1 MAVPRS
7 LIIFSFGE
15 IILLALIATP
25 LIVLQFTE
33 PHQSGFFPGDES
45 IAYPQRPNTVSMVLA
60 AFFSLA
66 APCLAYF
73 VLEIY
78 IAFRGKFPRD
88 PETGLPSVILH
99 LYKLLGMSAVSFV
112 AMLLIV
118 QVGKETIG
126 SLRPFFLEACV
137 PVNITSN
144 NYQPKIFCSA
154 DNARLIEEARMSFP
168 SGHSACSVWGATITS
183 IYLQL
188 RFPKSSAI
196 MLKAFWQTA
205 LFTIA
210 FYICL
215 TRIQDNW
222 HRAADVIT
230 GSVLGVLASTMTF
243 WTPAGKS
250 IVEESL
256 RMREEEAALNEAS
269 IPLSSM

>member
-1 MAVPRS
+1 MLIIRS
-7 LIIFSFGE
+7 L
-15 IILLALIATP
+15 LPRHLIVATP

-66 APCLAYF
+66 APCLA
-73 VLEIY
+73 V
-78 IAFRGKFPRD
+78 
-88 PETGLPSVILH
+88 
-99 LYKLLGMSAVSFV
+99 GMSAVSFV

-230 GSVLGVLASTMTF
+230 GSVLGVLASTMT
-243 WTPAGKS
+243 
-250 IVEESL
+250 VSL
-256 RMREEEAALNEAS
+256 LIIMH
-269 IPLSSM
+269 